1 MQLNINATLQNG
13 KYRLIAVLGQGGFGI
28 TYLATQESLGR
39 KVAIKEFFMKDFCN
53 RDAHTS
59 HVSIVSDGAREQV
72 ERFRQKFLKEAR
84 TIASLDH
91 PHIIRIYDVFEE
103 NGTAYY
109 VMEYIDG
116 GSLKELVTHRGALPE
131 AEALDYATQLTE
143 ALRYLHSHHILHLDL
158 KPANVLLKD
167 KHTAVLIDFGVSK
180 RYDTEGGQTSSTP
193 AGISKGYA
201 PLEQYK
207 TGGLEHFQPSTDLYS
222 LGATLYTL
230 LTGKIPP
237 EASDVN
243 NDGLPPLPAQISAR
257 TAQAIVKAMSPRPKD
272 RPQNVDAWDRLLT
285 EAPQNDE
292 PEITLVKNKKQKEN
306 KENNKDKKKDEK
318 QLTTGRSD
326 KLKTALWTV
335 LGIVVL
341 AAFTVLFTDR
351 KESKSI
357 HTLQAP
363 VGDSCLLYQPFQNE
377 QGKWGFIGIAQQFEK
392 KIIPPKYDD
401 ADLFSNGRARVKLN
415 GLYGYIDKNGVEII
429 PPRYKSASDFKLNC
443 AFVKTDD
450 KYALIDT
457 CGKEITPPIFDEYEP
472 IDLFENG
479 LNAVR
484 TGDKWGFIDKN
495 GQWVIPAQY
504 DHVFNFR
511 SGLAKV
517 YTAPDD
523 FYINPQ
529 GKTVYPPLFDEWLF
543 DPGDGTCIAFK
554 KDDKYGFADSTGRI
568 IIQPQYR
575 MAYSFSE
582 GLAYVEDIQGGTGFI
597 NMNGEYV
604 IPPVYQFNGPTYCQ
618 ESRIIVNNSE
628 HEGFMD
634 KNGKE
639 ITPIQYDYV
648 NAFKNGFAKVA
659 YKDEAR
665 MKSIYMEYTYGYI
678 NWNGNEI
685 IPCLYEELRYLPDF
699 ALFCARR
706 SDSVYYIDTIGNI
719 KATIRP

>member
-13 KYRLIAVLGQGGFGI
+13 KYKLIAVLGQGGFGI

-53 RDAHTS
+53 RDAHTP

-306 KENNKDKKKDEK
+306 KENNKDKKNDEK
-318 QLTTGRSD
+318 LLTTGRSN
-326 KLKTALWTV
+326 KLKIATWTF
-335 LGIVVL
+335 LGIVIL

-351 KESKSI
+351 KGSTSI

-377 QGKWGFIGIAQQFEK
+377 QGKWGFIGIGQQFEK

-450 KYALIDT
+450 KYALIDI

-472 IDLFENG
+472 INLFEKG

-484 TGDKWGFIDKN
+484 TGDKWGFINKN

-504 DHVFNFR
+504 DHVSNFR

-517 YTAPDD
+517 YNAPDD

-554 KDDKYGFADSTGRI
+554 EEGKYGFADSTGQV

-597 NMNGEYV
+597 NLQGEYV
-604 IPPVYQFNGPTYCQ
+604 IPPDYQFNGPTYCKDG
-618 ESRIIVNNSE
+618 RVIVCQNSLQ
-628 HEGFMD
+628 GFMD
-634 KNGKE
+634 KDGKK
-639 ITPIQYDYV
+639 ITPIKYDYV
-648 NAFKNGFAKVA
+648 NSFENNFARIA

-678 NWNGNEI
+678 NRDGKEI

>member
-517 YTAPDD
+517 YNAPDD

-678 NWNGNEI
+678 NWNGKEI

>member
-1 MQLNINATLQNG
+1 MNLQPGAFLQGG
-13 KYRLIAVLGQGGFGI
+13 KYRIETILGQGGFGI
-28 TYLATQESLGR
+28 TYQGLQVGLNR
-39 KVAIKEFFMKDFCN
+39 KVAIKEFYMREFCN
-53 RDAHTS
+53 RNAS
-59 HVSIVSDGAREQV
+59 NSQVSIGSEGSREKV
-72 ERFRQKFLKEAR
+72 EAYKKKFLKEAQ
-84 TIASLDH
+84 TIAGLEN
-91 PHIIRIYDVFEE
+91 PHIVRIHDIFEE

-116 GSLKELVTHRGALPE
+116 GSLKELVTRRGPLPE
-131 AEALDYATQLTE
+131 TE
-143 ALRYLHSHHILHLDL
+143 ALNYAAQLADALHYLHSHHILHLDL

-167 KHTAVLIDFGVSK
+167 GHTAVLIDFGVSK
-180 RYDTEGGQTSSTP
+180 HYDTEGGQTSSTP

-207 TGGLEHFQPSTDLYS
+207 TGGLAHFQPCTDLYS

-230 LTGKIPP
+230 LTGQLPP
-237 EASDVN
+237 EATDVN
-243 NDGLPPLPAQISAR
+243 NDGLPPLPPQVTAC
-257 TAQAIVKAMSPRPKD
+257 TAQAIEKAMSPRPKD
-272 RPQNVDAWDRLLT
+272 RPQNVEEWALLLT
-285 EAPQNDE
+285 KAPQSDN
-292 PEITLVKNKKQKEN
+292 PEITLIHNKEQRKNKE
-306 KENNKDKKKDEK
+306 KKKNEK
-318 QLTTGRSD
+318 ERKLPTTGSSG
-326 KLKTALWTV
+326 KLKTATWVL
-335 LGIVVL
+335 LGIVIL
-341 AAFTVLFTDR
+341 AVFTVFFTDR
-351 KESKSI
+351 KEDKSI
-357 HTLQAP
+357 HSLQAP

-377 QGKWGFIGIAQQFEK
+377 QGKWGFIGIGQQFEK

-401 ADLFSNGRARVKLN
+401 VDLFSNGRACVKLN

-429 PPRYKSASDFKLNC
+429 PPRYKSASNFKLNC

-472 IDLFENG
+472 INLFEKG

-511 SGLAKV
+511 SGLANV
-517 YTAPDD
+517 YNAPDN

-554 KDDKYGFADSTGRI
+554 KDGKYGFADSTGRV

-597 NMNGEYV
+597 NLQGEYV
-604 IPPVYQFNGPTYCQ
+604 IPPDYRFNGPTYCKDG
-618 ESRIIVNNSE
+618 RVIVCQNSLQ
-628 HEGFMD
+628 GFMD
-634 KNGKE
+634 KDGKK
-639 ITPIQYDYV
+639 ITPIKYDYV
-648 NAFKNGFAKVA
+648 NSFENNFARIA

-678 NWNGNEI
+678 NRDGKEI

>member
-1 MQLNINATLQNG
+1 MLLHENTTLQGG
-13 KYRLIAVLGQGGFGI
+13 KYKLTAVLGQGGFGI
-28 TYLATQESLGR
+28 TYLALQEGLER

-53 RDAHTS
+53 RDTHTS
-59 HVSIVSDGAREQV
+59 RVSIASEGAREQV
-72 ERFRQKFLKEAR
+72 ERFRQKFLKEAK
-84 TIASLDH
+84 TIATLDN

-116 GSLKELVTHRGALPE
+116 GSLKDLITHRGALPE
-131 AEALDYATQLTE
+131 TEALDYAAQLSE
-143 ALRYLHSHHILHLDL
+143 ALRYLHGHHILHLDL

-167 KHTAVLIDFGVSK
+167 GHTAVLIDFGVSK
-180 RYDTEGGQTSSTP
+180 RYNAEGGQTSSTP
-193 AGISKGYA
+193 TGISKGYA

-207 TGGLEHFQPSTDLYS
+207 TGGLANFQPCTDLYS

-230 LTGKIPP
+230 LTGKVPP
-237 EASDVN
+237 DASDVN
-243 NDGLPPLPAQISAR
+243 NEGLPPLPPQVSAH

-272 RPQNVDAWDRLLT
+272 RPQNVDAWDSLLT

-292 PEITLVKNKKQKEN
+292 PEITLVKNKTL

-318 QLTTGRSD
+318 QLTTGRSN
-326 KLKTALWTV
+326 KLKTVMWTV
-335 LGIVVL
+335 LGFVIL

-351 KESKSI
+351 KGGKFI
-357 HTLQAP
+357 HTLQTP
-363 VGDSCLLYQPFQNE
+363 VGDSCLLYQPFQDE
-377 QGKWGFIGIAQQFEK
+377 QGKWGFIGIGQQFEK

-443 AFVKTDD
+443 AFVKADD

-457 CGKEITPPIFDEYEP
+457 CGKEITPPIFDEYEF
-472 IDLFENG
+472 IGQFEEG
-479 LNAVR
+479 LNAVK
-484 TGDKWGFIDKN
+484 TGKKWGFVDKN
-495 GQWVIPAQY
+495 GTWIIPAQY
-504 DHVFNFR
+504 DNVANFCA
-511 SGLAKV
+511 GLAKV
-517 YTAPDD
+517 YKAPDGY
-523 FYINPQ
+523 YINPQ
-529 GKTVYPPLFDEWLF
+529 GKTVYPPLFDEWLY

-554 KDDKYGFADSTGRI
+554 KDGKYGYADSTGRV

-582 GLAYVEDIQGGTGFI
+582 ELAYVEDIQGGTGFI
-597 NMNGEYV
+597 NLQGEYI
-604 IPPVYQFNGPTYCQ
+604 IPPDYQFNGPTYCKDG
-618 ESRIIVNNSE
+618 RVIVCQNSLQ
-628 HEGFMD
+628 GFMD
-634 KNGKE
+634 KDGKE
-639 ITPIQYDYV
+639 ITPIKYDYV
-648 NAFKNGFAKVA
+648 NSFENNFARIA

-665 MKSIYMEYTYGYI
+665 MKSMYMEYTYGYI
-678 NWNGNEI
+678 NRDGKEI
-685 IPCLYEELRYLPDF
+685 IPCLYEEVRYLPDF